1 MNAAAAASRTSRR
14 SRNWM
19 TSSISRTWLSCLF
32 KAARS
37 KLYGD
42 SKRLLSSGSVSGDS
56 AGVCSWLL
64 YFGKINMGT
73 TTTVFES
80 DDVRKKAMHNI
91 GVDK

>member
-1 MNAAAAASRTSRR
+1 M
-14 SRNWM
+14 
-19 TSSISRTWLSCLF
+19 
-32 KAARS
+32 
-37 KLYGD
+37 
-42 SKRLLSSGSVSGDS
+42 LSSGSVSGDS